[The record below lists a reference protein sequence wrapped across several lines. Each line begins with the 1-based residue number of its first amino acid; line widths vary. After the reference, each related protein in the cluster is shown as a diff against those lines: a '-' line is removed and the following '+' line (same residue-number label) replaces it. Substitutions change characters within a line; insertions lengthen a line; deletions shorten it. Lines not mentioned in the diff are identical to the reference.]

1 MARYLGPVCKQ
12 CRREGVKLFLKGS
25 RCLGPKC
32 AIEKRAYPP
41 GMHGQRRH
49 KPTEYSI
56 QLREKQKV
64 RRIYGVLERQ
74 FRKIYAEAERLP
86 GATGENLLRLL
97 ELRLD
102 NVVYRLGFADSRRQ
116 ARQLVIHGHFT
127 VNNRRV
133 NVPSMVLKAGDV
145 VAVAERSKGLN
156 YFQDLA
162 KNIARKSVPGWMSL
176 DPKALSGKIVSV
188 PNRADMDTSIQEQLI
203 VEFYSR

>member
-1 MARYLGPVCKQ
+1 
-12 CRREGVKLFLKGS
+12 
-25 RCLGPKC
+25 
-32 AIEKRAYPP
+32 
-41 GMHGQRRH
+41 MHGQRRH

-64 RRIYGVLERQ
+64 KRIYGVLERQ

-116 ARQLVIHGHFT
+116 ARQLVTHGHFL
-127 VNNRRV
+127 VNNRRADI
-133 NVPSMVLKAGDV
+133 PSMILKAGDV
-145 VAVAERSKGLN
+145 VSVAERSKSLP
-156 YFQDLA
+156 YFQDVA
-162 KNIARKSVPGWMSL
+162 KNIARKGVPAWMSL
-176 DPKALSGKIVSV
+176 DSKALSGKIVSI
-188 PNRADMDTSIQEQLI
+188 PNRADIDTTIQEQLI